1 MDDYRRTLKQAGK
14 ILIVIG
20 AIDIA
25 VMVACMFASQA
36 YSSSLNVFALAAG
49 IFLFRGNLNTALWVT
64 RFGAFLLTGCI
75 LALFIVLPS
84 VEPLS
89 LWVVE
94 VRLHPWTTL
103 LTLAVPAV
111 VLPVLIWVY
120 RLLRR
125 PEVLAALERKGM
137 TAKAPRLYI
146 GMGAALALFMAVMLH
161 VLFNGEGAKKAI
173 ELARAQ
179 NGTQYEYAI
188 RQIAMS
194 ADSGSAVVTAFK
206 DDEIKEVPVK
216 W

>member
-1 MDDYRRTLKQAGK
+1 MEDYRRTLKQAGK
-14 ILIVIG
+14 ILIVVG
-20 AIDIA
+20 VIDIA
-25 VMVACMFASQA
+25 VMIACIFTSEA
-36 YSSSLNVFALAAG
+36 YSSSLNVFALGAG
-49 IFLFRGNLNTALWVT
+49 IFLFRGNLSTALWVT

-75 LALFIVLPS
+75 LALFVVFPS

-89 LWVVE
+89 LWVVMLK
-94 VRLHPWTTL
+94 LHTLTTL
-103 LTLAVPAV
+103 LTVVVPAV

-125 PEVLAALERKGM
+125 PEVLAALEKKGL

-161 VLFNGEGAKKAI
+161 VLFNGEGARKAI
-173 ELARAQ
+173 DLARAQ

-188 RQIAMS
+188 RQLSMS
-194 ADSGSAVVTAFK
+194 GDSGSAVVTAFK
-206 DDEIKEVPVK
+206 DDEIKDVSVK

>member
-1 MDDYRRTLKQAGK
+1 MESYRQTLKQAGK
-14 ILIVIG
+14 ILIIVG

-25 VMVACMFASQA
+25 VMVACIFTSQA

-49 IFLFRGNLNTALWVT
+49 IYLVRGNLRTALWVT

-75 LALFIVLPS
+75 LALFLVFPS

-94 VRLHPWTTL
+94 LKLHTLATL
-103 LTLAVPAV
+103 LTLAVPV
-111 VLPVLIWVY
+111 VLLPVLIWVY

-125 PEVLAALERKGM
+125 PEVLAALKEEGL
-137 TAKAPRLYI
+137 TAKAPRFYI
-146 GMGAALALFMAVMLH
+146 GMGVALALFMAVMLH

-173 ELARAQ
+173 ALARAQ
-179 NGTQYEYAI
+179 NGNQYEYAI
-188 RQIAMS
+188 RQINIGP
-194 ADSGSAVVTAFK
+194 DSGSAVVTAFK
-206 DDEIKEVPVK
+206 EDEIKDVSVK

>member
-1 MDDYRRTLKQAGK
+1 MENYRQTLKQAGK
-14 ILIVIG
+14 ILIVVG

-25 VMVACMFASQA
+25 VMVACIFANEG

-49 IFLFRGNLNTALWVT
+49 IYLVRGNLRTALLVT

-75 LALFIVLPS
+75 LALFLVFPS
-84 VEPLS
+84 IEPLS
-89 LWVVE
+89 LRVVE
-94 VRLHPWTTL
+94 LKLHTLTTL
-103 LTLAVPAV
+103 LTLAVPV
-111 VLPVLIWVY
+111 VLLPVLIWVY

-125 PEVLAALERKGM
+125 PEVLAALEDKGL
-137 TAKAPRLYI
+137 TAKLPRLYI

-173 ELARAQ
+173 ELARVQ

-188 RQIAMS
+188 RQLTVS
-194 ADSGSAVVTAFK
+194 SDSGSAVVTAFK
-206 DDEIKEVPVK
+206 DDEIKDVSVK